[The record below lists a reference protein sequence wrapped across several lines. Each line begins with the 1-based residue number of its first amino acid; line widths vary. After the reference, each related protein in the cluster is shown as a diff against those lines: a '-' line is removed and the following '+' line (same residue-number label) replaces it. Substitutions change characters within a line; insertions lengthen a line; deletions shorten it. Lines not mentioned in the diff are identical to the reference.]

1 MSLTLIA
8 GVEIVSG
15 QLGAFAHGHV
25 DERHLYGDPRTAAE
39 AYLAGGAQWLHIGD
53 LDAFSGRGDN
63 HAAVSDV
70 ARTCRGRAQFAV
82 AGGIRDQAAVDRAL
96 ATGARQVLLD
106 PAALA
111 DMDFVERTIR
121 AHRSVG
127 MSIVAHGTA
136 LWAPGSPVD
145 GTDVLK
151 HLARLDA
158 LHCPAYV
165 VDDVDSHGIRKSAGR
180 ATLLAAAG
188 VVRGAVI
195 AAGGIDRLEDLH
207 TLAELGL
214 ANLTGVVIDRAL
226 ATGAFTLAEAQ
237 AAIEPRYDPYEWG
250 PPRP

>member
-8 GVEIVSG
+8 GVEIASG
-15 QLGAFAHGHV
+15 QVAAFAHGRI
-25 DERHLYGDPRTAAE
+25 DDRHMYGDPRTVAE
-39 AYLAGGAQWLHIGD
+39 SYLAAGALWLHIGD
-53 LDAFSGRGDN
+53 LDGFAGRGDN

-70 ARTCRGRAQFAV
+70 VRVARGRAQFAV
-82 AGGIRDQAAVDRAL
+82 AGGVRDQASLTRAL
-96 ATGARQVLLD
+96 ATGARQVMLD

-111 DMDFVERTIR
+111 DMDFVAAALRQ
-121 AHRSVG
+121 HRNVGVSV
-127 MSIVAHGTA
+127 VAHGTS
-136 LWAPGSPVD
+136 LWAPGSDVD
-145 GTDVLK
+145 GSDALG
-151 HLARLDA
+151 HLAALDA

-165 VDDVDSHGIRKSAGR
+165 IDDIDSTGVRKASGR
-180 ATLLAAAG
+180 AALIAAAG

-195 AAGGIDRLEDLH
+195 AAGGIERLEDLH
-207 TLAELGL
+207 TLTDLGL